1 MILEIY
7 QDDMDVFV
15 KKLSGLGC
23 KEYYWWKEF
32 VLKRLEKYR

>member
-1 MILEIY
+1 
-7 QDDMDVFV
+7 MDVLV

-23 KEYYWWKEF
+23 KEHYRWKEL